1 MYSNSAC
8 LLSHYSKYI
17 DGKQEGKNNN
27 ISRGREATGLGS
39 ERRFSQG
46 WCGAEMNTIA
56 SLSLIRP
63 LLVSLWAGPPS
74 RRPRRGLSTD
84 LGAPFSFLFLSPTPF
99 TLLHLTAIIPIRQ
112 PLWWQGSPSVGMLKK
127 GTGSEAGGG
136 GKQEKKRWKIWEKK
150 REHNH
155 WKGRKQFK
163 DRREGNKDI
172 KNINKIEEAVQ
183 GDIRVLLSL

>member
-1 MYSNSAC
+1 MEN
-8 LLSHYSKYI
+8 K
-17 DGKQEGKNNN
+17 KGKNNN
-27 ISRGREATGLGS
+27 ISRGRKATGLGS
-39 ERRFSQG
+39 ERRSSQG

-112 PLWWQGSPSVGMLKK
+112 PLWWQGSPSVRMLKK

-136 GKQEKKRWKIWEKK
+136 GGGGGGLGSRKQGKKRWKIWEKK

-172 KNINKIEEAVQ
+172 KNIKKIEEAVQ